1 MTYLSRLR
9 KPLMVLHSPIDQ
21 TVGIDNAQNIF
32 LSTRYPKSLVALDK
46 ADHLLTKQGAAARA
60 ADLIGGWAEQFIIPD
75 TEPED
80 VSPDSA
86 VTHTAIGT
94 KVGVVVRSNNQSVF
108 ADRSRKNGGKGKG
121 MTAEGLLMSAI
132 ATGTHQSLVDAAKAA
147 KLDKAIEDISVTVT
161 HVHDSTFER
170 RIEITGDISEQQR
183 AQLRSTARGAGID
196 PLIGHTHIVD
206 VTP

>member
-1 MTYLSRLR
+1 MIEGL
-9 KPLMVLHSPIDQ
+9 
-21 TVGIDNAQNIF
+21 
-32 LSTRYPKSLVALDK
+32 LVVDLAVHEDDRGWFK
-46 ADHLLTKQGAAARA
+46 EAWQRAR
-60 ADLIGGWAEQFIIPD
+60 
-75 TEPED
+75 
-80 VSPDSA
+80 
-86 VTHTAIGT
+86 
-94 KVGVVVRSNNQSVF
+94 
-108 ADRSRKNGGKGKG
+108 